1 MLIGSDLSIFGDE
14 QHSAISLRLRHMN
27 KSINALTG
35 INRWLNDLMCNVLEL
50 AMCYHVDAI
59 IQLYEIIKTEDILYS
74 NTTKAEYIYWSC
86 KGLDDDIVTL
96 YDLTNLCE
104 TDHDDNLYT
113 LPVATL
119 LYTMTH
125 NIVSNSDYETCLEEP
140 EIENHEQRLLEH
152 LNNECICISQDYPS
166 RANEFQQRLEQLL
179 EHLYQYYYDS
189 SNADAWLGE
198 QELYTMSEER
208 GKDELTT
215 QTFIYNLNQSNLS
228 LDFIYEHNVFRTEES
243 HTRRKHLHPLVS
255 LHYETALKLFSPND
269 NPLESLRL
277 LIEEVPLADV
287 GT

>member
-104 TDHDDNLYT
+104 
-113 LPVATL
+113 P
-119 LYTMTH
+119 
-125 NIVSNSDYETCLEEP
+125 
-140 EIENHEQRLLEH
+140 
-152 LNNECICISQDYPS
+152 
-166 RANEFQQRLEQLL
+166 
-179 EHLYQYYYDS
+179 
-189 SNADAWLGE
+189 
-198 QELYTMSEER
+198 
-208 GKDELTT
+208 
-215 QTFIYNLNQSNLS
+215 
-228 LDFIYEHNVFRTEES
+228 
-243 HTRRKHLHPLVS
+243 
-255 LHYETALKLFSPND
+255 
-269 NPLESLRL
+269 
-277 LIEEVPLADV
+277 
-287 GT
+287 